1 MGAVGGGAG
10 FMGGGAVFVSC
21 FEERNMERKKIEGLK
36 RRVRELLKGGGAYT
50 REMTYQ
56 VEMLAADLLVYR
68 KMLDE
73 ALGSDVMIREVSREG
88 NERVRVNPLYE
99 LLAKQ
104 SDVVRRDLKA
114 LGMNKELRWVNDALM
129 NGAEGDD
136 PLARL
141 MQDAEKEG

>member
-1 MGAVGGGAG
+1 M
-10 FMGGGAVFVSC
+10 
-21 FEERNMERKKIEGLK
+21 KKIEGLK